1 MGCQFEK
8 QVWENQETTLKL
20 LQENIYLK
28 QKRKKYKLDKKDL
41 ENLKKVREITRTD
54 YKIDMNGY
62 ISCEDMA
69 CIIDEL
75 TGTIEH
81 LQEEIKD
88 IEQDR
93 DDNYRPIP
101 VKDQVE

>member
-1 MGCQFEK
+1 MDCQFEK
-8 QVWENQETTLKL
+8 QVWENQETMLKL

-41 ENLKKVREITRTD
+41 ENLKKVKEITRTD

-75 TGTIEH
+75 IGTIEH
-81 LQEEIKD
+81 SQEEIKD

-93 DDNYRPIP
+93 DDNYKPIS